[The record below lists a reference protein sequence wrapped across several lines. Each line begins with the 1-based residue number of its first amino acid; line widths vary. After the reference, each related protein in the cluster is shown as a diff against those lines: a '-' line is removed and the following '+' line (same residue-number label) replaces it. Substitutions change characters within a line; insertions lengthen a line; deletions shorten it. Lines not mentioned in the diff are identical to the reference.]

1 MYDVDGKFVGK
12 GLPFERDFESTVKV
26 EHRVQGYDNFC
37 RVFDIRPD
45 DKVVMLMDSKID
57 PRVIWAVTGLAKG
70 RGAKEPLVLL
80 SHTTQHEEMPEW
92 AKAHLEEATFVVSSW
107 FCSVLDPFAIKMRR
121 DKGQRWIKITYFRD
135 FDLLF
140 TPQGRFPPELVGEII
155 RGTARQY
162 PRGQD
167 FNMHFS
173 DNRGTDL
180 TIPVNAEM
188 VDNLLQTSRWKGEM
202 LATSPGCYVHYLP
215 CHGPNVYDRTMVMND
230 DSVTVPINGVLYP
243 QWAVG
248 FERPFEEK
256 IPVVFKDDRIV
267 EVGGH
272 SNEATILRDMLMG
285 GVLIELGC
293 GFNPKAPR
301 YEVYPAGSNSPGVL
315 HFGIDLAKPSDYIRR
330 KMPDWEEPPIH
341 MDLITFDSTV
351 KAGNT
356 TLVDEGFLTS
366 LHDPQVR
373 EAARR
378 WGDEVDLLENWPN

>member
-12 GLPFERDFESTVKV
+12 GLPFERDFEPSVKM

-45 DKVVMLMDSKID
+45 DKVLLLMDGKID
-57 PRVIWAVTGLAKG
+57 PRVIWTITGLAKS
-70 RGAKEPLVLL
+70 RGAKEPLVLM

-92 AKAHLEEATFVVSSW
+92 AKPHLEEATFVVSTW

-180 TIPVNAEM
+180 NIPVNAEM

-202 LATSPGCYVHYLP
+202 LASSPGCYVHYLP

-230 DSVTVPINGVLYP
+230 DSVIVPINGVLYP

-248 FERPFEEK
+248 FDRPFEEK

-267 EVGGH
+267 EVGGR
-272 SNEATILRDMLMG
+272 SNEAAILRDMLMG

-315 HFGIDLAKPSDYIRR
+315 HFGIDLAKPNDYIRR
-330 KMPDWEEPPIH
+330 RMPDWEEPPIH

-351 KAGNT
+351 KAGNN
-356 TLVDEGFLTS
+356 TLVEGGFLTS
-366 LHDPQVR
+366 LRDPQVR